1 MQEIKINGQ
10 RYKETFDELSQ
21 FGLTGRGGI
30 NRPALSDADKGA
42 RDQFCRWMKEAGLT
56 VRVDDAGNYYGHR
69 KGQDETLPPVVMGS
83 HLDTVYNGGKFDGI
97 AGVQAALEVVRT
109 LNDYGITTK
118 RPIEVAVFTNEE
130 GTRFEPS
137 MLGSGVL
144 AGVYD
149 IEEVYRTEDRDGVR
163 YGEELER
170 IGYKGLAKNRLKT
183 ADTYLEMHVEQG
195 PVLEQEGF
203 EVGVLRGIQGMVH
216 LEVTITGVK
225 DHAGPSPMKYRKDS
239 LVGAAE
245 MILEIQ
251 KAAYTVGH
259 DTTTTVGKIE
269 VFPCSSNVIPGVTKF
284 SVDIRNEED
293 SYMDQA
299 VKLIKGKIHQISE
312 RNGLSCEIVDFW
324 RVDAIHFPEEVVALV
339 EEAAK
344 ERGYH
349 YRMMVS
355 GAGHDASYISM
366 IAPTAMMFVPS
377 IGGLSHCEE
386 EDSDFADIEKGV
398 NMLLD
403 VALKRADR

>member
-1 MQEIKINGQ
+1 MRERKVNGQ
-10 RYKETFDELSQ
+10 RYKETFEYLSQ
-21 FGLTGRGGI
+21 FGLTEKGGI

-42 RDQFCRWMKEAGLT
+42 RDTFCQWMKDAGLT

-69 KGQDETLPPVVMGS
+69 KGLDETLPPVVMGS
-83 HLDTVYNGGKFDGI
+83 HLDTVYHGGKFDGI
-97 AGVQAALEVVRT
+97 TGVQAALEVVRT
-109 LNDYGITTK
+109 LNDYQIVTK
-118 RPIEVAVFTNEE
+118 RPIEIAVFTNEE

-144 AGVYD
+144 AGVYQ
-149 IEEVYRTEDRDGVR
+149 IEEVYQTRDRDGIC

-170 IGYKGLAKNRLKT
+170 IGYKGQMENRLKRV
-183 ADTYLEMHVEQG
+183 DTYLEMHVEQG
-195 PVLEQEGF
+195 PVLEQEGY
-203 EVGVLRGIQGMVH
+203 EVGVLSGIQGMVH
-216 LEVTITGVK
+216 LEVTVTGVK

-245 MILEIQ
+245 MIVEIQ
-251 KAAYTVGH
+251 KIAFHIGH

-284 SVDIRNEED
+284 SVDIRNAED
-293 SYMDQA
+293 SYMNQA
-299 VKLIKGKIHQISE
+299 VDAVKQCIQNISQ
-312 RNGLSCEIVDFW
+312 RNGLSCEIIDFW
-324 RVDAIHFPEEVVALV
+324 RVNAIHFPEEVVALV
-339 EEAAK
+339 EESAK

-349 YRMMVS
+349 YKKMVS

-377 IGGLSHCEE
+377 LGGLSHCEE

-403 VALKRADR
+403 VVLKRADR